1 MKNMYLVGS
10 VWYLRKQIPAD
21 LRHHYGGKVDI
32 RRSLGTGDKRK
43 AEQKLHGELTKIG
56 AEFDVYRV
64 EGSAEAEEAR
74 ALVRDI
80 GTKFADYE
88 LLASIDGSDDFLA
101 AVEEALVA
109 RGQLPATQEELNAI
123 VQSIRDGY
131 RPVANHNGLSTIE
144 QINGAIG
151 TIRAERTRIEYEG
164 IDDLITADHDGEPT
178 APFPLHLVEDVRAF
192 IIQRL
197 REQETQLE
205 AVAAR
210 LSGKPIEQAP
220 SSLWAIYEKW
230 KLERKPAPSTLHEFK
245 TAIKRFDEINGSLTV
260 DDITSDHGR
269 RFKDTLVASGLRS
282 ASVQKQLSCVKTL
295 LAYAAD
301 NALITANPLAR
312 IRVQRGKDQTNRE
325 DFTSDDL
332 KKLFGSVERRSERY
346 WIMRLAQH
354 TGMRLSEICQLRA
367 EDVFKSEDIWCI
379 SVNKDG
385 GKALKTESSERV
397 IPIHEAILNEGFLDF
412 VPTEGRLF
420 PSAKPDAK
428 GNAGG
433 LVSRW
438 FTRYRRE
445 VGITSERKVFHS
457 FRHTFITAAREVM
470 SEETYTKITG
480 HSTGKV
486 NRGYGKISIRKLK
499 QAIDLVTF

>member
-1 MKNMYLVGS
+1 MKNMYRVGP

-43 AEQKLHGELTKIG
+43 AEQKLHGELAKLG
-56 AEFDVYRV
+56 GEFDVLRM
-64 EGSAEAEEAR
+64 EGSTEAEEAR

-80 GTKFADYE
+80 GTKFADHE
-88 LLASIDGSDDFLA
+88 LLASLDGADEFLA
-101 AVEEALVA
+101 AVEEALLA
-109 RGQLPATQEELNAI
+109 RGKLPATQEQLNAI
-123 VQSIRDGY
+123 EESIRDGA

-144 QINGAIG
+144 QINSAIG
-151 TIRAERTRIEYEG
+151 TIRAERIRIEQHG
-164 IDDLITADHDGEPT
+164 IDDVITADLDGEPT

-197 REQETQLE
+197 KEQETQLE

-210 LSGKPIEQAP
+210 LSGKPVEQAFT
-220 SSLWAIYEKW
+220 SLWTIYEKW
-230 KLERKPAPSTLHEFK
+230 KLERKPAPRTLNEFK
-245 TAIKRFDEINGSLTV
+245 TAIKRFDEINGSLKV
-260 DDITSDHGR
+260 AEITADHGR
-269 RFKDTLVASGLRS
+269 KFKDTLVASRLKS

-295 LAYAAD
+295 LSYAAD
-301 NALITANPLAR
+301 NAVISENPLAR
-312 IRVQRGKDQTNRE
+312 IRMQRAKDRTDRE
-325 DFTSDDL
+325 DFAPDDF
-332 KKLFGSVERRSERY
+332 KKLFGSVERGSERY
-346 WIMRLAQH
+346 WIMRIAQY
-354 TGMRLSEICQLRA
+354 TGMRLSEICQLGG
-367 EDVFKSEDIWCI
+367 DDIFKSEDIWCI
-379 SVNKDG
+379 SINKND
-385 GKALKTESSERV
+385 GKALKTESSRRV
-397 IPIHEAILNEGFLDF
+397 IPVHETILNEGFLDF
-412 VPTEGRLF
+412 VPKEGRLF
-420 PSAKPDAK
+420 PSARPDGKANP
-428 GNAGG
+428 GR

-499 QAIDLVTF
+499 EAIDRVTF

>member
-1 MKNMYLVGS
+1 MKNMYRVGS

-21 LRHHYGGKVDI
+21 LRQQYGDKVEI

-43 AEQKLHGELTKIG
+43 AEQNLHAELAKIG
-56 AEFDVYRV
+56 AEFDALRI
-64 EGSAEAEEAR
+64 ESSAEAEEAR

-80 GTKFADYE
+80 GTKLGDYE
-88 LLASIDGSDDFLA
+88 LLESLDGADGFLSA
-101 AVEEALVA
+101 AEEALLAHGKFPVT
-109 RGQLPATQEELNAI
+109 PEELIAI
-123 VQSIRDGY
+123 EERIRN
-131 RPVANHNGLSTIE
+131 RPIVNHKDLSTIE
-144 QINGAIG
+144 KIKSAIG
-151 TIRAERTRIEYEG
+151 TIRSERTRIEYEG
-164 IDDLITADHDGEPT
+164 IDGIITADHEGQPT
-178 APFPLHLVEDVRAF
+178 APFPPHLLEDVQAF
-192 IIQRL
+192 VIQRL

-210 LSGKPIEQAP
+210 LSGKPLEQAP
-220 SSLWAIYEKW
+220 SSLWTIYEKW
-230 KLERKPAPSTLHEFK
+230 KLERKPAPGTLHEFK
-245 TAIKRFDEINGSLTV
+245 TAIKRFDEINGALKVAEITV
-260 DDITSDHGR
+260 DHGR
-269 RFKDTLVASGLRS
+269 KFKDTLVASGLRS

-301 NALITANPLAR
+301 NALITVNPLSR
-312 IRVQRGKDQTNRE
+312 IRVQRGKDQTDRE
-325 DFTSDDL
+325 DFTADDL
-332 KKLFGSVERRSERY
+332 QKLFGSVEPGSERY
-346 WIMRLAQH
+346 WIMRLAQY

-367 EDVFKSEDIWCI
+367 EDIFTSEDIWCI

-385 GKALKTESSERV
+385 GKALKTESSRRV
-397 IPIHEAILNEGFLDF
+397 IPIHEAILNDGFLDF
-412 VPTEGRLF
+412 VPKDGRLF

-428 GNAGG
+428 GNPGG

-499 QAIDLVTF
+499 EAIDRVTF

>member
-1 MKNMYLVGS
+1 MKNMYRVGS

-21 LRHHYGGKVDI
+21 LRHHYADKVEI

-43 AEQKLHGELTKIG
+43 AEQKLHAELAKIS
-56 AEFDVYRV
+56 AEFDALTV
-64 EGSAEAEEAR
+64 EGSAEAQEAR

-80 GTKFADYE
+80 GTTFADYE
-88 LLASIDGSDDFLA
+88 LLVSLDGSDDFLSA
-101 AVEEALVA
+101 AEEAFLA
-109 RGQLPATQEELNAI
+109 SGKLPTTPAELNAI
-123 VQSIRDGY
+123 GESIRSRIQPIAPRD
-131 RPVANHNGLSTIE
+131 RLSTIE
-144 QINGAIG
+144 QITGAIG
-151 TIRAERTRIEYEG
+151 TIRAERARIEHVG
-164 IDDLITADHDGEPT
+164 IDDIIRPDHDGEPT
-178 APFPLHLVEDVRAF
+178 APFPMHLIEDVRAF
-192 IIQRL
+192 VIQRL
-197 REQETQLE
+197 KEQETQLE

-210 LSGKPIEQAP
+210 LNGKPIDQAP
-220 SSLWAIYEKW
+220 SSLWTIYERW

-260 DDITSDHGR
+260 AEITTDHGR
-269 RFKDTLVASGLRS
+269 KFKDMLVASGLKS

-312 IRVQRGKDQTNRE
+312 IRVQRGKDQADRE
-325 DFTSDDL
+325 DFTSDDF
-332 KKLFGSVERRSERY
+332 KKLFGSVDRGSQRY
-346 WIMRLAQH
+346 WIMRLAQY
-354 TGMRLSEICQLRA
+354 TGMRLSEICQLCA
-367 EDVFKSEDIWCI
+367 EDIFKSEDIWCI
-379 SVNKDG
+379 SVNKND
-385 GKALKTESSERV
+385 GKALKTESSRRV
-397 IPIHEAILNEGFLDF
+397 IPIPEAILNEGFLGF
-412 VPTEGRLF
+412 VPKEGRLF
-420 PSAKPDAK
+420 PSAKADAK

-499 QAIDLVTF
+499 QAIDLVAF

>member
-56 AEFDVYRV
+56 AEFDALRV

-74 ALVRDI
+74 ARVRDI

-101 AVEEALVA
+101 AAEEALLA
-109 RGQLPATQEELNAI
+109 RGNLPVNLEELNAI
-123 VQSIRDGY
+123 EASIPDRAG
-131 RPVANHNGLSTIE
+131 AGHKALSTIE
-144 QINGAIG
+144 QIKDAIG
-151 TIRAERTRIEYEG
+151 TIRAERARIEHEG
-164 IDDLITADHDGEPT
+164 IDDIITADRDGEPT

-197 REQETQLE
+197 RQQETQLE

-220 SSLWAIYEKW
+220 SSLWTIYEKW
-230 KLERKPAPSTLHEFK
+230 KLERKPAASTLHEFK
-245 TAIKRFDEINGSLTV
+245 TAINRFDEINGSLKV
-260 DDITSDHGR
+260 ADITADHGR
-269 RFKDTLVASGLRS
+269 KFKDTLVASGLRS
-282 ASVQKQLSCVKTL
+282 ASVQKQLSCIKTL

-301 NALITANPLAR
+301 NALVTANPLAR
-312 IRVQRGKDQTNRE
+312 IRVQRGKDQTDRE
-325 DFTSDDL
+325 DFTSDDFR
-332 KKLFGSVERRSERY
+332 KLFGSVERGSERH
-346 WIMRLAQH
+346 WIMQIAQY
-354 TGMRLSEICQLRA
+354 TGMRLSEICQLHA
-367 EDVFKSEDIWCI
+367 EDIFRSEDIWCI
-379 SVNKDG
+379 SVNKND
-385 GKALKTESSERV
+385 GKALKTESSRRV
-397 IPIHEAILNEGFLDF
+397 IPIHEAIMHGGFLDF

-470 SEETYTKITG
+470 PEETYTRITG